1 MTTAHTTPASP
12 LASSEHDQLLTGWG
26 RTAPSRAHVLRP
38 GSVAEVQSA
47 VQSAGPRGVLA
58 RGLGRSYG
66 DAAQSGGA
74 SVFDMTSLHAFD
86 LDVEAGTVTA
96 MAGASM
102 DEILRAVVPAGFFI
116 PVSAGTR
123 FVTVGGA
130 IAADIHGK
138 NHHVEGSFGNHVSRM
153 SVVDGTG
160 ELRELSPDDPATAEM
175 FWATVGGM
183 GLTGVIVEATFTLI
197 PIETARMSVDTIRC
211 ADLDHV
217 MTLMLEGDDDYRY
230 SVAWID
236 SVAPSGRG
244 VLTRGDHARRS
255 QLTAKEV
262 VHPLDYATPS
272 LPSAPALIPNG
283 LLNSASVRA
292 FNEAWFRKHPKKRD
306 GELQSI
312 ASFFH
317 PLDGVRDWNRIYG
330 PQGFLQYQFV
340 VPDAAGWIV
349 ERTLTRL
356 RDAGAPSFLTVL
368 KRFGPS
374 NPAPLSF
381 PQPGWTLAADLPAGN
396 DRLALVLD
404 ELDELVA
411 SEGGRLYLAKDSR
424 QSPSMLARTYPRLSE
439 WQSTKDRM
447 DPRGVFTSDLGRRL
461 SL

>member
-1 MTTAHTTPASP
+1 MTTAHSTPTSP
-12 LASSEHDQLLTGWG
+12 LAPSEHDRLLTGWG
-26 RTAPSRAHVLRP
+26 RTAPSRAHVLAPR
-38 GSVAEVQSA
+38 SNADVRSA
-47 VQSAGPRGVLA
+47 IQTAGPRGVLA

-74 SVFDMTSLHAFD
+74 NVFDMTSLHAFD
-86 LDVEAGTVTA
+86 LDLEAGNVTA

-102 DEILRAVVPAGFFI
+102 DEILRAVVPAGYFI

-160 ELRELSPDDPATAEM
+160 ELCELSPDDPKTREM

-183 GLTGVIVEATFTLI
+183 GLTGVIVEATFSLI
-197 PIETARMSVDTIRC
+197 PIETSRMSVDTIRC
-211 ADLDHV
+211 ADLDDV

-236 SVAPSGRG
+236 SVSPAGRG
-244 VLTRGDHARRS
+244 VLTRGDHARRA
-255 QLTAKEV
+255 QLTGEDA
-262 VHPLDYATPS
+262 LLAYTTPS

-283 LLNSASVRA
+283 LLNSASIRA

-340 VPDAAGWIV
+340 VPDDAGWLV
-349 ERTLTRL
+349 QRTLSSL
-356 RDAGAPSFLTVL
+356 REAGAPSFLTVL
-368 KRFGPS
+368 KRFGPA

-381 PQPGWTLAADLPAGN
+381 PQPGWTLAADVPAGN
-396 DRLALVLD
+396 ARLGPVLD

-411 SEGGRLYLAKDSR
+411 SAGGRLYLAKDSR

-439 WQSTKDRM
+439 WQSVKDRM